1 MLNIEFKAELRER
14 ELARGVLKTLGA
26 LFQGKFEQ
34 TDVFVRVPEGRL
46 KRREHPGEPACWIW
60 YQRSDE
66 VGVRE
71 SHWTRLDAQQIETR
85 FAGLDR
91 TPWKRVVKRRELW
104 TLENVRVHLDEVLG
118 VGSFLEFEGVVAQ
131 GTDAAETRMK
141 VEHLV
146 AEFRPLLGEPIAS
159 SYESLVEP
167 LGIL

>member
-14 ELARGVLKTLGA
+14 ALARGILQTLGA
-26 LFQGKFEQ
+26 AFQGKFEQ

-46 KRREHPGEPACWIW
+46 KRREHPGEPTVWIW
-60 YQRSDE
+60 YQRSDA

-71 SHWTRLDAQQIETR
+71 SHWTSLDEQQVETR

-104 TLENVRVHLDEVLG
+104 TLENVRIHLDELLG
-118 VGSFLEFEGVVAQ
+118 IGSFLEFEGVVAQ
-131 GTDAAETRMK
+131 GADPAETRMK

-167 LGIL
+167 LVDG